1 MMSKIEEI
9 TEILVNEINDFNKNV
24 TRLETINKKLET
36 IKVSI
41 DLVEYKSI
49 MESHQQKMA
58 LILNSQERILNRFES
73 LLKNAKIYPNWAVIV
88 LIISILI
95 SSCSLFYV
103 YTVKQNAKKLE
114 NEAHQKSKVTF
125 NGIEKDLRKK
135 LSNNFVK
142 KIIIHKSS

>member
-1 MMSKIEEI
+1 MSKIEEI
-9 TEILVNEINDFNKNV
+9 TEILVNEINDFNKDV

-36 IKVSI
+36 TKVSI

-88 LIISILI
+88 FIVSLLFGIVSTIYLI
-95 SSCSLFYV
+95 
-103 YTVKQNAKKLE
+103 
-114 NEAHQKSKVTF
+114 F
-125 NGIEKDLRKK
+125 NK
-135 LSNNFVK
+135 F
-142 KIIIHKSS
+142 